1 MTWIVVFGVLALAG
15 AVAVVGYAV
24 WLAQRVGDALA
35 EVDVVA
41 ARFRELRHMLGRVQ
55 WATLRRH

>member
-15 AVAVVGYAV
+15 AVAVVGYTV
-24 WLAQRVGDALA
+24 WLSQRVGDVLA

-41 ARFRELRHMLGRVQ
+41 ARVRELRNLLGRVRV
-55 WATLRRH
+55 AALRRH